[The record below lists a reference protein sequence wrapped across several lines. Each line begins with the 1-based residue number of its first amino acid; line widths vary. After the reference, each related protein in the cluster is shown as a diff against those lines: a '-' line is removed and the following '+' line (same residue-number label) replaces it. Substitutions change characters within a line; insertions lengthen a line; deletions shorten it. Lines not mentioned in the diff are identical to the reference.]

1 VNTFNANLLRP
12 LFAIGILAGLTSCQ
26 STETQNLQDAP
37 VKENTSKAATEKN
50 SPEVAMNLNQQ
61 LSFSKQDLVGRL
73 GIDADAIKIK
83 LARQITWRSGA
94 LGCPKPGM
102 SYTQALVSGVLILLD
117 ADGETFGYH
126 AQENQKPFYCPSRQ
140 AVIPDSIQK
149 EDLA

>member
-1 VNTFNANLLRP
+1 VKTISTNLLSP
-12 LFAIGILAGLTSCQ
+12 LFAIGILAGLVSCQ
-26 STETQNLQDAP
+26 SKETQSTPDAS
-37 VKENTSKAATEKN
+37 VEQNSSKVTAEQN
-50 SPEVAMNLNQQ
+50 SREVAMNVNQQ
-61 LSFSKQDLVGRL
+61 LSFSKQDLADRL

-102 SYTQALVSGVLILLD
+102 NYTQALVPGVLILLD
-117 ADGETFGYH
+117 ADGETYGYH
-126 AQENQKPFYCPSRQ
+126 AQKNQKPFYCPSRQ